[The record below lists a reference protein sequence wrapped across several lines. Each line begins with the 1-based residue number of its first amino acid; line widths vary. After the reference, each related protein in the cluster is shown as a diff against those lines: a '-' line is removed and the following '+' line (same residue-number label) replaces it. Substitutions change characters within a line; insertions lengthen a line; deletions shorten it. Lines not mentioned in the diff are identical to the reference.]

1 MRFSDMNERRHK
13 QNFESNDDTKPT
25 LESTLLHYGVVLHQG
40 RRTGMTHCPLHEDNT
55 PSLSYNLDK
64 ELWRCH
70 SCGQGGDS
78 YTMIMKKEGTDFR
91 GARTVGAALDQ
102 SEGGAGGGDEGV
114 RGSSYGGR
122 RSVPARKGARS
133 NGGGYQPRWRRS

>member
-1 MRFSDMNERRHK
+1 MRFADMNERRHK
-13 QNFESNDDTKPT
+13 QNFESDDTKPT
-25 LESTLLHYGVVLHQG
+25 LESTLLHYGVDLHSE

-102 SEGGAGGGDEGV
+102 SEGSTGGGDEGV

-133 NGGGYQPRWRRS
+133 DGGGYQPRWRRG